1 MRDSK
6 REYLLYTETHIKR
19 RIDELVEYGGNEELW
34 RLYDYLWDNLPVR
47 DVTPVEVEVIN

>member
-47 DVTPVEVEVIN
+47 DVTPVAVEVVN